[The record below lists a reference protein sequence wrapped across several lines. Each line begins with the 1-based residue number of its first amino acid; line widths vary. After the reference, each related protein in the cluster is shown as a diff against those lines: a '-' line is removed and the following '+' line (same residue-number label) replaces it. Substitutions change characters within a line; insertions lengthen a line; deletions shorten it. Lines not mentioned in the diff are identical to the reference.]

1 MLTFGKALRRWIIAV
16 LALTVSHAVR
26 AESPSQLS
34 VGQLLAEGWEVAGYA
49 ASPTMIGSVILFK
62 HKDRNY
68 FVQCS
73 AVYDA
78 TRSQRAAE
86 RVVTN
91 CYEIR

>member
-1 MLTFGKALRRWIIAV
+1 MNAAIWRRAALAGWLCAAWLPAAAETNPPLT
-16 LALTVSHAVR
+16 
-26 AESPSQLS
+26 
-34 VGQLLAEGWEVAGYA
+34 VGQLLADGWEVAGF
-49 ASPTMIGSVILFK
+49 SPTFSMVGSVILFK

-78 TRSQRAAE
+78 TRSQKTAE

>member
-1 MLTFGKALRRWIIAV
+1 MTAIGKLLRIGPAV
-16 LALTVSHAVR
+16 LALAAPLPAA
-26 AESPSQLS
+26 AETPPLT
-34 VGQLLAEGWEVAGYA
+34 VGQLLADGWEIAGFAPALYVL
-49 ASPTMIGSVILFK
+49 GSVMLFK

-73 AVYDA
+73 AVYDP
-78 TRSQRAAE
+78 TRGAKASAE

>member
-1 MLTFGKALRRWIIAV
+1 MLKVGNGLQRGFIAALVA
-16 LALTVSHAVR
+16 ASCQPAGAQGLTI
-26 AESPSQLS
+26 E
-34 VGQLLAEGWEVAGYA
+34 QLLKDGWEIAGFAPAQYVL
-49 ASPTMIGSVILFK
+49 GSVMLFK

-78 TRSQRAAE
+78 TRSANAKE

-91 CYEIR
+91 CYEIH